1 MILNARVKEVTP
13 EKVVYTTKDP
23 ATGKMSEHEVDSG
36 FTLWS
41 TGIGKPFSDS
51 DDFEATLTS
60 PFSQP

>member
-23 ATGKMSEHEVDSG
+23 ETGKMSEHEVDSG

-41 TGIGKPFSDS
+41 TGIGEQFQFLDWA
-51 DDFEATLTS
+51 ETTLTLLLR
-60 PFSQP
+60 QL

>member
-23 ATGKMSEHEVDSG
+23 ETGKMSEHEVDSG

-41 TGIGKPFSDS
+41 TGIGEHFSDS
-51 DDFEATLTS
+51 PSFEAR
-60 PFSQP
+60 